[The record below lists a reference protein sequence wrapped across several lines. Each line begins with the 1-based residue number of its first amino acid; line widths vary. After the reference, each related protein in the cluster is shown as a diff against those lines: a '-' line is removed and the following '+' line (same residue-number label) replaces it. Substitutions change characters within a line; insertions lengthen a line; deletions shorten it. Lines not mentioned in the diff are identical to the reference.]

1 MIETIILLK
10 PHNEWRA
17 GKTKSDIIDE
27 INNKLQIPGV
37 TNGFT
42 QPIINRINMLSTELE
57 QTWRENLWGKFRY
70 HRSFGTKKL
79 EGTEGV
85 KDLYAEPITGGKY
98 ISTLKQNEVIGR
110 YGLRL
115 TM

>member
-27 INNKLQIPGV
+27 INKLQIPGV

-42 QPIINRINMLSTELE
+42 QPIINRINMLRQELE
-57 QTWRENLWGKFRY
+57 QMW
-70 HRSFGTKKL
+70 
-79 EGTEGV
+79 
-85 KDLYAEPITGGKY
+85 
-98 ISTLKQNEVIGR
+98 
-110 YGLRL
+110 
-115 TM
+115 

>member
-42 QPIINRINMLSTELE
+42 QPINRINMLSTGIR
-57 QTWRENLWGKFRY
+57 TDV
-70 HRSFGTKKL
+70 
-79 EGTEGV
+79 GV
-85 KDLYAEPITGGKY
+85 KIYGASLDTIEALAQK
-98 ISTLKQNEVIGR
+98 KKDAGR
-110 YGLRL
+110 DRRSERFV
-115 TM
+115 